1 MYNRVYNFS
10 YKNNVICPLH
20 WGFRKLYSTFRSTF
34 SLTKD
39 FIKNLDKR
47 HIGCGIFVD
56 LQNAFVTV
64 EHDTLFCK
72 A

>member
-1 MYNRVYNFS
+1 MYIRVYNFP
-10 YKNNVICPLH
+10 YRNNVIYPLH
-20 WGFRKLYSTFRSTF
+20 WGFRQLYSTFHSTF

-39 FIKNLDKR
+39 YIKNLDKR

-56 LQNAFVTV
+56 LQNALVTV
-64 EHDTLFCK
+64 EHDTLSCK